1 MWICNQQE
9 SCHWFRKCKPHLEN
23 LLHFKGTIEGLHY
36 VDRL

>member
-23 LLHFKGTIEGLHY
+23 LLHFEGTIEGLHY